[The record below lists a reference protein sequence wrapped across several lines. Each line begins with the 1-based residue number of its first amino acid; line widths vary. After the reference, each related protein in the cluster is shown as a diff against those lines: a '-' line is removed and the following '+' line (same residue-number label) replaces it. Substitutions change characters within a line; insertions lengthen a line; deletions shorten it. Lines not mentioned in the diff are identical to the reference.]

1 MNTTETS
8 DGFVFEGG
16 IIKNEEY
23 SPLQKESLKLV
34 EGLCVFGYWEY
45 YKSLL
50 CTLVE
55 AHKTIYGTGTPV
67 QKKLMKMFHLSM
79 QGMITHM
86 MRQGR
91 SIPSDFQHSYRIFCN
106 QSL

>member
-1 MNTTETS
+1 VITTETFG
-8 DGFVFEGG
+8 GFVFEGG

-23 SPLQKESLKLV
+23 SPLQKELLRLLES
-34 EGLCVFGYWEY
+34 LCVFGYWEY
-45 YKSLL
+45 YKNLL

-67 QKKLMKMFHLSM
+67 TKNLIEMFHLST
-79 QGMITHM
+79 QGMLAHM

-91 SIPSDFQHSYRIFCN
+91 SIPSVFQHSYMIFCN
-106 QSL
+106 